1 VTISPRA
8 RRVAREMGVD
18 WAALAGSG
26 SSGRIVERDVRAVA
40 AAAGAAGVVT
50 AASGGA
56 VPVGG
61 IRKVVAAR
69 MAASAR
75 EVPAVTL
82 TTEADA
88 TELVALRERVRADRA
103 GTALAVPSYNDMLV
117 RILAVALGEHPE
129 LNASW
134 TEAGIVRH
142 PTVNVG
148 VAVETER
155 GLLVPVVRDAGSKS
169 LTAVAAEAAALVERA
184 RAGQASADDLSGGT
198 ITLTNL
204 GRYEIDAFTPI
215 VNPPEAAIL
224 GVGRI
229 VARPV
234 VVDEATERVA
244 VRKMVALSLTFDH
257 RVVDGAPAAR
267 FLQAV
272 KHLVEHPHR
281 WALG

>member
-1 VTISPRA
+1 
-8 RRVAREMGVD
+8 
-18 WAALAGSG
+18 
-26 SSGRIVERDVRAVA
+26 
-40 AAAGAAGVVT
+40 
-50 AASGGA
+50 
-56 VPVGG
+56 
-61 IRKVVAAR
+61 

-75 EVPAVTL
+75 SVAAVTL

-88 TELVALRERVRADRA
+88 TELVALRERVGTDSA
-103 GTALAVPSYNDMLV
+103 GTELAVPSYNDMFAK
-117 RILAVALGEHPE
+117 ILAVALGEHPE

-134 TEAGIVRH
+134 TDAGIVRH
-142 PTVNVG
+142 EAVHVG

-155 GLLVPVVRDAGSKS
+155 GLLVPVVRDVGSKS
-169 LTAVAAEAAALVERA
+169 VRAVAAEATRLIERA
-184 RAGQASADDLSGGT
+184 RAGSATADELSGGT
-198 ITLTNL
+198 ITITNL

-229 VARPV
+229 AAKAIVI
-234 VVDEATERVA
+234 DEASERIA

-257 RVVDGAPAAR
+257 RIVDGAPAAR
-267 FLQAV
+267 FLQAI